1 MYEFGEK
8 TESYLLV
15 GVQMGS
21 QEEALDSLAELREL
35 ARTAGAKV
43 LGTVLQARR
52 SPIQL
57 RMWERESWRAFGS
70 FERDRG

>member
-43 LGTVLQARR
+43 LGTVL
-52 SPIQL
+52 
-57 RMWERESWRAFGS
+57 
-70 FERDRG
+70 